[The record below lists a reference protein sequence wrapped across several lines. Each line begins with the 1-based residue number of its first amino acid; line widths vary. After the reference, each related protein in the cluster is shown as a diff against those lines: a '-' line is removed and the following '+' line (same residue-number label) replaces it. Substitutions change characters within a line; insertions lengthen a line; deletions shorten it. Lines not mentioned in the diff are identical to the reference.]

1 MTKSQESS
9 VALVKSGT
17 FWVGTVLA
25 LVATAA
31 FASLGAW
38 QWSRGEWKVRYLD
51 AYAAALTAEPLSFAD
66 AMPRAIRD
74 SLADVPTPVRA
85 AGEGAYDASFS
96 VLLDNQRRGN
106 DVGVLVFSLFRP
118 ADGTPALLVNRGWL
132 PLDDSRSVAVSI
144 EPPPGRVRIGGLLR
158 RPPASGVRLGSAPAL
173 EGPGGPP
180 LLPWLDLA
188 EIGAA
193 WGLELPPVVLELDPA
208 SPHGFRRDG
217 DPLPNTL
224 PPEQHRGYAVQWW
237 GLAIAVAT
245 IWLVLV
251 WRARRHDGQS
261 TTPR

>member
-1 MTKSQESS
+1 MMKRRESS

-17 FWVGTVLA
+17 FWVGTLLA
-25 LVATAA
+25 LVATTA
-31 FASLGAW
+31 FAALGVW
-38 QWSRGEWKVRYLD
+38 QWNRGEWKSRYLD
-51 AYAAALTAEPLSFAD
+51 AYAVALTAEPLPLAE
-66 AMPRAIRD
+66 AMPRSIRD
-74 SLADVPTPVRA
+74 SLAEVPIPVRA
-85 AGEGAYDASFS
+85 AGEGSFDAAFS

-132 PLDDSRSVAVSI
+132 PLDDSRGVAVSI
-144 EPPPGRVRIGGLLR
+144 EPPVGRVRIGGLLR
-158 RPPASGVRLGSAPAL
+158 RPPSSGVRLGSAPAL
-173 EGPGGPP
+173 DGPDGPP
-180 LLPWLDLA
+180 LLPWLDIA
-188 EIGAA
+188 ELGAA
-193 WGLELPPVVLELDPA
+193 WGLELPPVVLELDPS
-208 SPHGFRRDG
+208 SPAGFRRDA

-251 WRARRHDGQS
+251 LRARGDDGQS